1 LDADFLAFYGI
12 DIEIQ
17 DLAGPRFF
25 ALAERTFAYG
35 GVMARRA
42 ENEQDG
48 RTERPTSYTPDVPA
62 SQRTQEQWRAMQ
74 DAKPTVSTAAVVAQS
89 LPGWISASK
98 VSG

>member
-1 LDADFLAFYGI
+1 MDADFLAFYGI
-12 DIEIQ
+12 DIDIQ

-42 ENEQDG
+42 ENEQ
-48 RTERPTSYTPDVPA
+48 ESTSP
-62 SQRTQEQWRAMQ
+62 
-74 DAKPTVSTAAVVAQS
+74 VVADSPPPQTGVKEVP
-89 LPGWISASK
+89 LVAVAAQNPDWISISK

>member
-1 LDADFLAFYGI
+1 MDADFLAFYGI
-12 DIEIQ
+12 DNDIQ

-42 ENEQDG
+42 ENEQESNHSPVAADSSPPQTG
-48 RTERPTSYTPDVPA
+48 VKEVPLVAVAAQNPD
-62 SQRTQEQWRAMQ
+62 
-74 DAKPTVSTAAVVAQS
+74 
-89 LPGWISASK
+89 WISVSK